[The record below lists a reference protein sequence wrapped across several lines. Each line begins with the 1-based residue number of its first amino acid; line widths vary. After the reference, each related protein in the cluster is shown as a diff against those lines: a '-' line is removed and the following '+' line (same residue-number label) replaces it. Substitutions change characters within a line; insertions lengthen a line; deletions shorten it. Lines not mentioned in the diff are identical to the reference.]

1 MLLIASAPLSSISPS
16 TSLMPVSEYFPTM
29 APEEED
35 EDSLDERA
43 RLKVLDAKAK
53 ARPGKWWWPLLS
65 TATLAYRIVYPF

>member
-1 MLLIASAPLSSISPS
+1 
-16 TSLMPVSEYFPTM
+16 MPVSEYFPTM

-53 ARPGKWWWPLLS
+53 ARPGKWWWW
-65 TATLAYRIVYPF
+65 